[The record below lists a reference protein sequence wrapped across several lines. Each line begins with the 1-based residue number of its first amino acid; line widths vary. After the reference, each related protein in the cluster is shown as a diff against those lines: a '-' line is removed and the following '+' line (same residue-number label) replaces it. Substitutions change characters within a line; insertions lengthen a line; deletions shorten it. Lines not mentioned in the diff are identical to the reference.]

1 MEVIK
6 GGKSGKPDET
16 KMVSLDLSVLQTI
29 IDISKTIETLRDK
42 YYEVRTK
49 SEEEIELYWIDFAK
63 YWIEN
68 AAPFST
74 YVLDKLG
81 GADSIDYSVL
91 DEYEAKYTV
100 IAYSHIDSIRM
111 EFASIEDAI
120 SNMSFPGLL
129 IAFHK
134 LLLATDNL
142 TSDFLAAMKEDPYF
156 CEWWND
162 HVEKIETFISNGKT
176 RNEEEGDSDEDRDE

>member
-81 GADSIDYSVL
+81 ITIEPKGKNGELTKEQIL
-91 DEYEAKYTV
+91 MINNT
-100 IAYSHIDSIRM
+100 
-111 EFASIEDAI
+111 IEDYLY
-120 SNMSFPGLL
+120 S
-129 IAFHK
+129 
-134 LLLATDNL
+134 
-142 TSDFLAAMKEDPYF
+142 
-156 CEWWND
+156 EW
-162 HVEKIETFISNGKT
+162 
-176 RNEEEGDSDEDRDE
+176 NEEYIEMEEI